1 MDGLRFRTAA
11 YSSTRCR
18 IVAVA
23 ADKRRASGS
32 AQLFRGV
39 LAALVAVG
47 SAALAHTAAGHHSPH
62 AMVIILTL
70 IVSIPV
76 CVQLSGRTL
85 SVGRLAAAVLSSQA
99 LLHGLFALLPATS
112 AGNSGLP
119 SGAHAHHGDP
129 GAGAGSG
136 AASSAFSSSVHGAS
150 PFGAGHI
157 IAGQTDTAMIAA
169 HLLAAVF
176 AFSLLR
182 RGETLLH
189 AITER
194 LGIAP
199 VLILLRPQP
208 VPAAPQRIPM
218 RGKVSDQPLQDLWP
232 GESPRTP
239 RGPPMLVK

>member
-1 MDGLRFRTAA
+1 M
-11 YSSTRCR
+11 
-18 IVAVA
+18 A

-32 AQLFRGV
+32 AQLIRGV

-62 AMVIILTL
+62 AMVILLTL
-70 IVSIPV
+70 IVSIPI
-76 CVQLSGRTL
+76 CVQLADRIL
-85 SVGRLAAAVLSSQA
+85 SIGRLAAAVLSSQA
-99 LLHGLFALLPATS
+99 LLHGLFALFPVTS

-119 SGAHAHHGDP
+119 AGAHAHHGDP
-129 GAGAGSG
+129 GTGAGSG
-136 AASSAFSSSVHGAS
+136 AASSALSPGAHEVAPS
-150 PFGAGHI
+150 DAAQI
-157 IAGQTDTAMIAA
+157 IAGQTDTAMTVA

-176 AFSLLR
+176 AFCLLR

-189 AITER
+189 AIAER

-199 VLILLRPQP
+199 VLILLKPQP

-218 RGKVSDQPLQDLWP
+218 RGEVADQPAQNLWP
-232 GESPRTP
+232 GESPRSP